1 MYHTIN
7 MLGYQRPVI
16 EIMGHPALIDTG
28 AIIPM
33 TNFSPEVLTILYN
46 AELVS
51 KNKSIGGIEGKSN
64 GDIYTLHNFKV
75 GPLNFKKLDVF
86 VPYNR
91 DFRFAFLLSASM
103 FHGLKYSF
111 DMMDDKKQTFSI
123 KIAKDTVLNKE
134 FSIKELNGQLL
145 AQVDGV
151 LLQNDFDMYQNI
163 DNFEQEY

>member
-1 MYHTIN
+1 
-7 MLGYQRPVI
+7 
-16 EIMGHPALIDTG
+16 
-28 AIIPM
+28 
-33 TNFSPEVLTILYN
+33 
-46 AELVS
+46 
-51 KNKSIGGIEGKSN
+51 
-64 GDIYTLHNFKV
+64 
-75 GPLNFKKLDVF
+75 
-86 VPYNR
+86 
-91 DFRFAFLLSASM
+91 M